1 MRIPTGVCSTTRPT
15 IAEGSITQVAGAP
28 AVAASLRTPGAN
40 ANNVDLATETMT
52 AMQSTFRYQLLSRAY
67 GDREALITT
76 AIGGM

>member
-1 MRIPTGVCSTTRPT
+1 M
-15 IAEGSITQVAGAP
+15 A
-28 AVAASLRTPGAN
+28 
-40 ANNVDLATETMT
+40 